1 MQMQIFYILQVV
13 CLLQSQWII
22 NAYPTDAT
30 KLKNIQEIH
39 CPQKKT
45 DSDIFVKLFPG
56 IQLNARPCNR
66 SITCASLN
74 TNYRIDSLEIINQ
87 TTCIPSVIFCFQ
99 DLEKL
104 IIENAYFCDS
114 KQQIDGEMEYFPEQI
129 IKLQKLRTL
138 QISHVNRMSISNII
152 GKLTSLK
159 DLTIS
164 HVKYM
169 SIPNMIGHLP
179 SLTYLSI
186 SHVNLMSISNII
198 GNLLSLQHLSI
209 FNTNLEELPKTISNL
224 KSLKKLMLQNNS
236 YLHSIK
242 EIDGLPV
249 LHTLDVRH
257 CSIQDL
263 PRNLPKLLNL
273 YMPYN
278 SLTTLGSDI
287 RTLSNKENK
296 EQNFQ
301 FDNNRITS
309 ITPEIRHLHTLSRL
323 HLDHNQLHTL
333 PKDIFDMTKLTYL
346 NLQNNRFSP
355 HRIHDYR
362 NEFNKRNSKLK
373 VYFD

>member
-1 MQMQIFYILQVV
+1 MMQMQIFYILQLIY
-13 CLLQSQWII
+13 LLQRII
-22 NAYPTDAT
+22 NANPIHAV
-30 KLKNIQEIH
+30 KSKNYQEIH
-39 CPQKKT
+39 CPQYET
-45 DSDIFVKLFPG
+45 DSDIIKLFPFSV
-56 IQLNARPCNR
+56 QLNPALTK
-66 SITCASLN
+66 SSMTHGLM
-74 TNYRIDSLEIINQ
+74 TNGRINYIQIFNEKF
-87 TTCIPSVIFCFQ
+87 CIPSNIFCLKY
-99 DLEKL
+99 LETL
-104 IIENAYFCDS
+104 IINNSYFCNS
-114 KQQIDGEMEYFPEQI
+114 KQQINGEMEYLPEQI

-169 SIPNMIGHLP
+169 SIPNMIGNLP
-179 SLTYLSI
+179 SLTHLSI

-346 NLQNNRFSP
+346 YLQNNSFLP
-355 HRIHDYR
+355 NEKQYLK

-373 VYFD
+373 LYFN